1 MIIGNEQ
8 DVTGALLDDLA
19 HAPDARF
26 REIMSVV
33 VRHLHDLAREVRLTE
48 AEFHQACAV
57 VAKLGQLSKFG
68 VTHALV
74 GRYLLHETGAAP
86 ATDIDGPWH
95 SLDHHVV
102 IEPGEARLPA
112 PPITGRAA
120 G

>member
-8 DVTGALLDDLA
+8 DVTRALLDDLA

-57 VAKLGQLSKFG
+57 VANSGNS
-68 VTHALV
+68 ASS
-74 GRYLLHETGAAP
+74 A
-86 ATDIDGPWH
+86 
-95 SLDHHVV
+95 
-102 IEPGEARLPA
+102 
-112 PPITGRAA
+112 
-120 G
+120 

>member
-1 MIIGNEQ
+1 
-8 DVTGALLDDLA
+8 
-19 HAPDARF
+19 
-26 REIMSVV
+26 MSVV
-33 VRHLHDLAREVRLTE
+33 VRHLHDLARGSSAHRSRVPSGLRRRGE
-48 AEFHQACAV
+48 
-57 VAKLGQLSKFG
+57 LGQLSKFG

>member
-1 MIIGNEQ
+1 
-8 DVTGALLDDLA
+8 
-19 HAPDARF
+19 
-26 REIMSVV
+26 
-33 VRHLHDLAREVRLTE
+33 
-48 AEFHQACAV
+48 
-57 VAKLGQLSKFG
+57 

-102 IEPGEARLPA
+102 IEPDEARLPA
-112 PPITGRAA
+112 PPITEKAA

>member
-1 MIIGNEQ
+1 MRPTRASGKSC
-8 DVTGALLDDLA
+8 
-19 HAPDARF
+19 RWW
-26 REIMSVV
+26 SVICTIW
-33 VRHLHDLAREVRLTE
+33 RGEVRLTE

-112 PPITGRAA
+112 PPITGKAA